1 MCNMDW
7 PKLTKLK
14 SLFTCFHIIQFESD
28 LKLEWER
35 FRFPSRVVFLVRRE
49 RDSMSWQFFSPT
61 FVEWHNACRLLID
74 DLQIYFLSIFPL
86 YCVCL
91 ILSLFFLNQS
101 LLSRGMQR
109 PFFWQIT
116 LMVIKDKS
124 DFLNGMYFEKKIQF
138 SLKAFLLFF
147 HT

>member
-1 MCNMDW
+1 MMVLSGSKLGRTGCFDKTMHLNIRYKKCYMDW

-14 SLFTCFHIIQFESD
+14 SLFTCFHIIQFESN

-74 DLQIYFLSIFPL
+74 DLQIYFLSILPL

-101 LLSRGMQR
+101 LLSRGMAKNI
-109 PFFWQIT
+109 FWGNN
-116 LMVIKDKS
+116 
-124 DFLNGMYFEKKIQF
+124 LNGHQR
-138 SLKAFLLFF
+138 
-147 HT
+147 